1 MVVNTVAV
9 LQRENARLQAAN
21 EELDAENQKLRAFLN
36 VLNTLAI
43 RAPGI
48 VSNADLLP
56 VLDETFNAALDLLD
70 APSGSVLLLDDETGE
85 LQFVLVRGPV
95 GADLV
100 GYRIPGDAGIA
111 GWVLRHK
118 QAALVRDVRRDARF
132 SSLVDES
139 FQFHT
144 QSIAA
149 APLMGNGQILGV
161 IEALNQASDEP
172 FSETDLN
179 MLRLICFMA
188 GEILINIER
197 IEPGA

>member
-36 VLNTLAI
+36 ILNTLAI